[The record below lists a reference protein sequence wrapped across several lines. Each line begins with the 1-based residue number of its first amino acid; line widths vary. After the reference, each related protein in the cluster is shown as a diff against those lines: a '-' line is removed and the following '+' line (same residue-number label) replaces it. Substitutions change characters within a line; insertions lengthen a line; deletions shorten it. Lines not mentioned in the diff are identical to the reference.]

1 MAEAPIIV
9 WLRQDLRLRDH
20 AAFCAAAETAPIL
33 PVYVLNDESAGRWRM
48 GGASRWWLH
57 QSLTALQAD
66 LKERGGHL
74 TLLRGN
80 ATKILLS
87 LVKETG
93 ARSVYFTRCY
103 EPWAM
108 KVETALRTALDA
120 DGIGCRR
127 FGGAMLAEPEAIR
140 TGSGDPYKVFSPFW
154 KALRGAVD
162 PGGARR
168 VPRDLT
174 FTKPPQSDALDN
186 WNLLPAKPDWAGG
199 LRETWTPGE
208 DGARKALR
216 RFLDEALGD
225 YPEDRDR
232 PDREGISR
240 LSAHLHFGEIS
251 PADCW
256 RAVLHAAEECGGTW
270 ERGAEAFIRELG
282 WRDFCHQ
289 LLFHWPDLPADPWK
303 EEFVNF
309 PWRKDEAGFRAW
321 TKGLTGYPIVDA
333 GMRQLWETGW
343 MHNRVRMIVAS
354 FLTKHMLIPWQKGQ
368 DWFWDC
374 LVDADLANNAANW
387 QWVAGSGAD
396 AAPYFRVFNPVLQG
410 RKFDPSGEYVRRFV
424 PELAK
429 LPGAHIHAPWE
440 APDDVLSGAG
450 VILGETYPKP
460 IVDLAAGRHRAL
472 AAYQKI
478 KRA

>member
-1 MAEAPIIV
+1 MANDPIIV
-9 WLRQDLRLRDH
+9 WFRQDLRLRDH
-20 AAFCAAAETAPIL
+20 AALCAAATDAPVL
-33 PVYVLNDESAGRWRM
+33 PVYVLDDESPGRWRR

-57 QSLTALQAD
+57 HSLAALQTD
-66 LKERGGHL
+66 LKARGGHL

-80 ATKILLS
+80 ATKILRGLA
-87 LVKETG
+87 KETG

-103 EPWAM
+103 ESWAV
-108 KVETALRTALDA
+108 KVETALRTALDQE
-120 DGIGCRR
+120 GIGCRR
-127 FGGAMLAEPEAIR
+127 FGGGMLTEPEAIR
-140 TGSGDPYKVFSPFW
+140 TGLDDPYKVFSPFW
-154 KALRGAVD
+154 KALRQQAD
-162 PGGARR
+162 PGAAHQ
-168 VPRDLT
+168 VPRNLA
-174 FTKPPQSDALDN
+174 FAKSPENNALDD
-186 WNLLPAKPDWAGG
+186 WNLLPTKPDWAGG
-199 LRETWTPGE
+199 LRDAWTPGE
-208 DGARKALR
+208 DGARKALG
-216 RFLDEALGD
+216 RFLEEALDD
-225 YPEDRDR
+225 YPDERNR
-232 PDREGISR
+232 PDRKGTSR
-240 LSAHLHFGEIS
+240 LSPHLHFGEIS

-256 RAVLHAAEECGGTW
+256 RAALHVAGQRGGEW
-270 ERGAEAFIRELG
+270 DKGAEAFIRELG
-282 WRDFCHQ
+282 WRDFCRQ

-303 EEFVNF
+303 EEFANF
-309 PWRKDEAGFRAW
+309 PWRKDKAGFRAW
-321 TKGLTGYPIVDA
+321 TRGQTGYPIVDA

-410 RKFDPSGEYVRRFV
+410 KKFDPSGDYVRRFV

-429 LPGAHIHAPWE
+429 LPEAHIHAPWGGS
-440 APDDVLSGAG
+440 DDVLAEAG
-450 VILGETYPKP
+450 VVLGETYPKP
-460 IVDLAAGRHRAL
+460 IVDLAAGRDRAL